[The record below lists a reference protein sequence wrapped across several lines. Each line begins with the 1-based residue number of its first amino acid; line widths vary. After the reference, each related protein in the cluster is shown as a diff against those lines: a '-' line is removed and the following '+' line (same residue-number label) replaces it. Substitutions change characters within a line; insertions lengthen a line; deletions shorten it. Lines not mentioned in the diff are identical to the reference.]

1 MVVVCSV
8 GTIVSPIVVLVVVCS
23 VDTIVSLIVVLV
35 IICSVDTVVSPI
47 VVLDVICSVSD
58 AADRFFYYVLG
69 GLLVIFLDIATAV
82 LRDTADRLEAS

>member
-1 MVVVCSV
+1 MASV
-8 GTIVSPIVVLVVVCS
+8 WIDVASLSVDSVVSPIVVLVVVCS
-23 VDTIVSLIVVLV
+23 VE
-35 IICSVDTVVSPI
+35 TVVFPI
-47 VVLDVICSVSD
+47 VILVVICSVSA